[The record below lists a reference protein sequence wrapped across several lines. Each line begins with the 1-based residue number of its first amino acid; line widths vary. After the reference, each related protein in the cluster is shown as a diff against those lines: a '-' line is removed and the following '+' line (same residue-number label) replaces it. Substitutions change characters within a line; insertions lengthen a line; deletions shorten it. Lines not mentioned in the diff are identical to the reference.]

1 MTGELVFQN
10 ALMQA
15 DRGDTSGA
23 EATLRSLLS
32 TTPAGVLR
40 VRALIVLGDLLHTHD
55 VHEARRVLTDAL
67 ATIEQLGDADDLLN
81 AEAERARELLSSQWR
96 RR

>member
-1 MTGELVFQN
+1 VTGELVFQK

-32 TTPAGVLR
+32 TTQAGALR
-40 VRALIVLGDLLHTHD
+40 VRAMIVLGDLLHTHD

-67 ATIEQLGDADDLLN
+67 ATIEQLGDTDDLLD
-81 AEAERARELLSSQWR
+81 AEVERARELLASQGR